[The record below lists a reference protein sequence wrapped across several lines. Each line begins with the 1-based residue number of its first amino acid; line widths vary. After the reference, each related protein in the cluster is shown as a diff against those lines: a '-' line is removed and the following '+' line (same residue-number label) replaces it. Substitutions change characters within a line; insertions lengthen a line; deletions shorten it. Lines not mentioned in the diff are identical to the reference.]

1 MQQHGWD
8 GLVTSTTRDDPHV
21 PLGASGWELGTG
33 RDPRKKAQ
41 SDIRDRTKDPQG
53 VDPAVTTFVAV
64 TARIWEE
71 KEKKSWRDARR
82 RERKWADVR
91 AYDARD
97 LELWMER
104 APRAHI
110 RISEM
115 LGRKPRDVKT
125 PEAWWETWHAQTR
138 PAFPRSFLLA
148 GREGV
153 CSALAA
159 ALARPAHQVIT
170 VLGPSST
177 EALAV
182 VCASLVRDDSEAA
195 DETGT
200 QALVVS
206 DAHAWDRLVDS
217 DDALVLIPTFED
229 ADVSA
234 ALRRGH
240 HVVVPVA
247 DDVPTSGDRRRGPAP
262 GSLEGRR
269 GAPRTGQRA
278 QPGCRGQVCG
288 PCSPQ
293 PHLVPQ
299 DHRGHARRPK
309 TPVGRGASRRPA
321 HRWSLPVPGP
331 TTPRGTGRRS
341 RC

>member
-1 MQQHGWD
+1 
-8 GLVTSTTRDDPHV
+8 
-21 PLGASGWELGTG
+21 
-33 RDPRKKAQ
+33 
-41 SDIRDRTKDPQG
+41 
-53 VDPAVTTFVAV
+53 
-64 TARIWEE
+64 
-71 KEKKSWRDARR
+71 
-82 RERKWADVR
+82 
-91 AYDARD
+91 
-97 LELWMER
+97 MER
-104 APRAHI
+104 APRVHI

-182 VCASLVRDDSEAA
+182 VCACLVSDDGEAA

-217 DDALVLIPTFED
+217 DHALVLIPTFGD

-247 DDVPTSGDRRRGPAP
+247 DDVPPRGIAVEVPPLDRWKAAEA
-262 GSLEGRR
+262 LL
-269 GAPRTGQRA
+269 A
-278 QPGCRGQVCG
+278 QDNALSR
-288 PCSPQ
+288 
-293 PHLVPQ
+293 
-299 DHRGHARRPK
+299 DAADRYAGHARRNLISFRRTIAV
-309 TPVGRGASRRPA
+309 TPAVQRPPWAEGPAVTAEGPCTSAGRPA
-321 HRWSLPVPGP
+321 RGSGPRTRTPHGLLRQYFPKGIDLRAHGPGDLAAVAAELNARPRKTLGWDTPPGGSAGELVPDRTTSGP
-331 TTPRGTGRRS
+331 ELG
-341 RC
+341 